1 MLEGTQGE
9 RVSAVCDYDDDDVHR
24 RMPLLQMWEEE
35 DGGGDEMVVVLVQL
49 SSLPTHYSPTDLHRF
64 TFDKIRFFV

>member
-1 MLEGTQGE
+1 MIEEGEGRCWRE
-9 RVSAVCDYDDDDVHR
+9 RKGRGYR

-64 TFDKIRFFV
+64 TFDKIHFFV